1 MKIIKSYKFI
11 LFLTFLFIFSSL
23 FSVLYIDQRE
33 LPSENWS
40 KEIKLETYAI
50 NNRYDNFE
58 TDDNALLK
66 LGNQF
71 YLVYF
76 SENSYYL
83 NVYDE
88 NFNFIEKFTI
98 DQDYTIVDHL
108 NTVVIGDEIHM
119 HFTTNEQLISLVIN
133 SEGKILSEEVID
145 DGVIEVKY
153 DHNNIAYLKDDG
165 IYLNG
170 EMIYSTNNIENFIF
184 RKNNGYLTFAYVQFN
199 LSTYTYDLNILEYDN
214 DIINQKNIDS
224 LALDNVTNV
233 YDIDLSISDNINH
246 LMLITENIKMNVF
259 ANISFDLDDE
269 YAIINKN
276 TNYSSGYNFEF
287 VDNTS
292 NYIQNTSTTIG
303 RIDISTKNSKFPN
316 LALFKENGDIKPLTK
331 TKLFPNKVDFYT
343 FDEENYIIFTQTDN
357 NNEISLYLASTDQKI
372 IEKSQ
377 NLSLNQIRNL
387 FFNTLTTFLPL
398 FLFGQIYSLLFL
410 IPIFVV
416 ILPFSLIKITWAEQ
430 NQGKLLIAS
439 IILFL
444 LAKSKYVIFDMS
456 IEGLPIIFSHPMM
469 RLLIALILS
478 SVSIY
483 SMMDISK
490 NTNNHFLRNFIIF
503 FIIDMITF
511 TLFFTPYFLL

>member
-1 MKIIKSYKFI
+1 MKFIKSYKFI
-11 LFLTFLFIFSSL
+11 LFLTLLFIFSSL

-40 KEIKLETYAI
+40 KEVKLETYSI

-58 TDDNALLK
+58 TDDNALVK
-66 LGNQF
+66 LSNHF

-88 NFNFIEKFTI
+88 NFNFKEKFTI
-98 DQDYTIVDHL
+98 DQNYDLVDHL
-108 NTVVIGDEIHM
+108 NVMVIGDEIHM
-119 HFTTNEQLISLVIN
+119 HFTANKKLISVIIN
-133 SEGKILSEEVID
+133 SEGEILSEEVLD
-145 DGVIEVKY
+145 TGVIKVEY
-153 DHNNIAYLKDDG
+153 DHNNVAYLKNDG

-170 EMIYSTNNIENFIF
+170 ELIYSTNNIRNFIF
-184 RKNNGYLTFAYVQFN
+184 RKNNGYLTFAYIQFN
-199 LSTYTYDLNILEYDN
+199 LSTYTYDLNILEYDDN
-214 DIINQKNIDS
+214 IINQKNIDS
-224 LALDNVTNV
+224 LALDNVTNI
-233 YDIDLSISDNINH
+233 YDIDLSITDNMNY

-259 ANISFDLDDE
+259 TNISYELDNE
-269 YAIINKN
+269 YTIINRSS
-276 TNYSSGYNFEF
+276 NYSSGYNFQFIE
-287 VDNTS
+287 NTS
-292 NYIQNTSTTIG
+292 NYIQNTLTAIG
-303 RIDISTKNSKFPN
+303 RIDISTRDSKYPN
-316 LALFKENGDIKPLTK
+316 LALFKENDDIKPLTK

-357 NNEISLYLASTDQKI
+357 NNEISLYLASSDQKI
-372 IEKSQ
+372 INKSQ
-377 NLSLNQIRNL
+377 SLSFNQIKSL
-387 FFNTLTTFLPL
+387 FLNTLTTFLPL

-410 IPIFVV
+410 VPIFVV
-416 ILPFSLIKITWAEQ
+416 ILPFSLVKITWAEQ

-439 IILFL
+439 IVLFL
-444 LAKSKYVIFDMS
+444 LAKSKYVIFDMN
-456 IEGLPIIFSHPMM
+456 IQGLPIIFSHPMM

>member
-1 MKIIKSYKFI
+1 MKFIKSYKFI

-40 KEIKLETYAI
+40 KEIKLETYSI

-66 LGNQF
+66 LSNHF

-83 NVYDE
+83 NTYDE
-88 NFNFIEKFTI
+88 NFNLIEKLTI
-98 DQDYTIVDHL
+98 DQNYDLVDHL

-119 HFTTNEQLISLVIN
+119 HFTTNEKLISLVIN
-133 SEGKILSEEVID
+133 SEGEILSEKVID

-153 DHNNIAYLKDDG
+153 DHNNIAYSKDDG
-165 IYLNG
+165 LYLNG
-170 EMIYSTNNIENFIF
+170 KMIYSANNIEDFIF
-184 RKNNGYLTFAYVQFN
+184 RKNNGFLTFAYIQYN

-214 DIINQKNIDS
+214 EITNQKNIDS
-224 LALDNVTNV
+224 LALDNVTNI
-233 YDIDLSISDNINH
+233 YDMDLSISDNINH
-246 LMLITENIKMNVF
+246 LVIITENIKMNVF
-259 ANISFDLDDE
+259 TNIFFELDNE
-269 YAIINKN
+269 YDITDKN
-276 TNYSSGYNFEF
+276 SSYSSGYNFEF
-287 VDNTS
+287 IENTS
-292 NYIQNTSTTIG
+292 DYIQNTSTSIG
-303 RIDISTKNSKFPN
+303 RIDISTKNNKYPN
-316 LALFKENGDIKPLTK
+316 LALFKENGEVKPLTK
-331 TKLFPNKVDFYT
+331 TQMFPNKVDFYT
-343 FDEENYIIFTQTDN
+343 FDEEDYIIFTQTDN

-377 NLSLNQIRNL
+377 NINFNQIKHL
-387 FFNTLTTFLPL
+387 FFNTITTFLPL
-398 FLFGQIYSLLFL
+398 FLFGQIYSLMFL
-410 IPIFVV
+410 VPIFVV

-430 NQGKLLIAS
+430 NQGKLLMAS

-444 LAKSKYVIFDMS
+444 LAKSKYVIFDMN
-456 IEGLPIIFSHPMM
+456 IQGLPIIFSHPMM